1 MGILI
6 NSIDDVKMKTT
17 KVEWK
22 SSLIKS
28 LLYRSITLILGT
40 LTAYILTGSIAI
52 ATGTALF
59 TELIQ
64 GIFYFMYEL
73 VWSNTSRRRLEK
85 RIMESLQIREVDLKI
100 NYTSVEELAYV
111 LSQID
116 TFVPNF
122 YLSTLNILNSMLKNE
137 ELEEIKEKIQKYKD
151 HFQRVHSKRSLYFI
165 EG

>member
-1 MGILI
+1 ME
-6 NSIDDVKMKTT
+6 SR

-28 LLYRSITLILGT
+28 IIYRSVTIVLGT

-59 TELIQ
+59 TESVQ
-64 GIFYFMYEL
+64 GINYFIYEL
-73 VWSNTSRRRLEK
+73 IWSNISRRKLEN
-85 RIMESLQIREVDLKI
+85 RIINSLQIREIDLKI
-100 NYTSVEELAYV
+100 DYTSIEELAYV

-116 TFVPNF
+116 TFVPKL

-137 ELEEIKEKIQKYKD
+137 ELEEIREVIQKYKD
-151 HFQRVHSKRSLYFI
+151 NFQRVHSSRKLFFT